1 MTHFLAPA
9 PAVPE
14 NKGSWMK
21 AVLCSAL
28 LSILATSCGKG
39 QRVPRPDDL
48 PAYVPNDAVIKR
60 YSNQEEDGLLEI
72 SWGHTS
78 MLWAK
83 PCRAVESAIGFAQ
96 SEERVLECP
105 VELDMKVRPL
115 YLGTLSIPLTKSARQ
130 QGSATTCCYTFEVL
144 GNR

>member
-1 MTHFLAPA
+1 
-9 PAVPE
+9 
-14 NKGSWMK
+14 MK
-21 AVLCSAL
+21 AVLSLAL
-28 LSILATSCGKG
+28 LCIVATSCGKG

-48 PAYVPNDAVIKR
+48 PAYVPSDAVIKR

-72 SWGHTS
+72 SWGRTS

-83 PCRAVESAIGFAQ
+83 PCRSVKSAIGFAQ
-96 SEERVLECP
+96 SEERVLQCP